1 MNINLPFL
9 NTPEWQAYIQA
20 LISGDPN
27 AATLN
32 PFGPNFQGGG
42 ATPVPTDSYRVD
54 GNKYTGPFANQ
65 DVTPFRTVDNGFEYG
80 MGKNASAAQL
90 YNHFHRKAA
99 LDKQAGN
106 ENASIADYG
115 LTPGHRV
122 QTIEDFLARRKPTP
136 IDPPEDPPAPPPPPP
151 TRPGDVPPNTPP
163 YNPNNPNPH
172 LARDARSM
180 QAQAMAQ
187 FDRNNPFGQFAN
199 LASNFQPPA
208 PPAMTNP
215 KQPIPQPMDF
225 DISMYNRPKPNGIY

>member
-27 AATLN
+27 AGSLN
-32 PFGPNFQGGG
+32 PFSPNYQGGG
-42 ATPVPTDSYRVD
+42 ATAVPTDSYRVD
-54 GNKYTGPFANQ
+54 GNRYMGPFARQ
-65 DVTPFRTVDNGFEYG
+65 DVTPFRTIDNGLEYG

-115 LTPGHRV
+115 LTPGHKV

-136 IDPPEDPPAPPPPPP
+136 ITPSDDDSVTPP
-151 TRPGDVPPNTPP
+151 TKPGDVPPYTLP
-163 YNPNNPNPH
+163 YDPNNPNRYPQ
-172 LARDARSM
+172 RM
-180 QAQAMAQ
+180 QRMQQMPQGQAMQQ
-187 FDRNNPFGQFAN
+187 FDRNNIFGQYAN
-199 LASNFQPPA
+199 MASNFQPPM
-208 PPAMTNP
+208 PP
-215 KQPIPQPMDF
+215 
-225 DISMYNRPKPNGIY
+225 SMPNFEVTPVNRPRPNGIY